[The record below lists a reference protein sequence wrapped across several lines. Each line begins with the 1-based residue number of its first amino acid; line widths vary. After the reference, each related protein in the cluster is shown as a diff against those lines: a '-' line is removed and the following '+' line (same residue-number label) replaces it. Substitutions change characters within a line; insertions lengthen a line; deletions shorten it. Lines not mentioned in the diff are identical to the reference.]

1 MSLLKSPHNWFDESF
16 AHLAKLHSERRL
28 PHALLL
34 HGMPGIGKAGFAKY
48 FAQYLL
54 CQSPQPQGL
63 CGSCKS
69 CELNAAGS
77 HPDLYLLEPEE
88 KGKQLKVD
96 QVRGLGEFIYS
107 TAQQGGYRVV
117 IINPAD
123 AMNIASAN
131 ALLKMLEEPGSE
143 TVLLLVTSKM
153 GQILPTI
160 KSRCQH
166 VDCASPDQS
175 DAVAWLRSEIDIDD
189 EEAVNI
195 LNINRGAPEEA
206 LRYIEEGL
214 SEHRAQVIRG
224 LADILK
230 QRRTVIEVSQSW
242 QKLDLEMVLGWVYS
256 LLTDIARSSACAD
269 SSILRQKDAYNM
281 LSAVAKKIDPV
292 RIFKLADKVQEER
305 RGIMLR
311 QNPNKQLLLECLLL
325 EWAALLK

>member
-1 MSLLKSPHNWFDESF
+1 MAALKPPHSWFNESLT
-16 AHLAKLHSERRL
+16 HLANLHSEGRL

-34 HGMPGIGKAGFAKY
+34 HGMPGIGKASFARY

-54 CQSPQPQGL
+54 CQSPQGDRV
-63 CGSCKS
+63 CGTCKA

-77 HPDLYLLEPEE
+77 HPDLYILEPVEQ
-88 KGKQLKVD
+88 GKQLKVD
-96 QVRGLGEFIYS
+96 QVRALGEFIYN

-117 IINPAD
+117 VLNPAD

-131 ALLKMLEEPGSE
+131 ALLKMLEEPGQE
-143 TVLLLVTSKM
+143 TALLLVTSKM

-166 VDCASPDQS
+166 IDCSSPEES
-175 DAVAWLRSEIDIDD
+175 DAVAWLQQEVEIDQQ
-189 EEAVNI
+189 EAINI
-195 LNINRGAPEEA
+195 LSINRGAPEEA
-206 LRYIEEGL
+206 IRYLEEGL
-214 SEHRAQVIRG
+214 GEHRAQVIRG

-230 QRRTVIEVSQSW
+230 QRRTVIEVSQGW
-242 QKLDLEMVLGWVYS
+242 QKLDLEMVLGWFYS

-269 SSILRQKDAYNM
+269 SSVLRQKDAHNM

-292 RIFKLADKVQEER
+292 RIFKLADKVHEER
-305 RGIMLR
+305 KGIMLR